1 MHIVRQIKYYPSEH
15 SSSTGKNRFLCK
27 NERQKK
33 AATASC
39 NGLKSGITEAVTP
52 SNDKRIRLRAKIQ
65 TTSRRIGKSNHAL
78 FVWLYTSINNMLAI
92 CGKSF
97 LLTSIKAVLNP
108 SRPPFFKGRSLTS
121 YLFRWRSL
129 TPPFGKEG
137 LGEIKTSSA
146 HPLQRFWS
154 RWHCRS

>member
-33 AATASC
+33 AVTAGC
-39 NGLKSGITEAVTP
+39 NGLKSGTTVVVTP
-52 SNDKRIRLRAKIQ
+52 SNDKGIRLRAKQQRTNWQID
-65 TTSRRIGKSNHAL
+65 KSNHIQ

-108 SRPPFFKGRSLTS
+108 SLPPFFKGRSLTS

-146 HPLQRFWS
+146 HPLQRFWN
-154 RWHCRS
+154 RWRCRS